1 MTMGNRPC
9 GRNAIFKCVAIIAT
23 VVTTFSC
30 VACGNAADSGSTADK
45 SAAQSQGKHEK
56 VKKSAT
62 QGLDGAHLRDN
73 DSLYKVYDDSGVET
87 MYLTV
92 SRGNKSEG
100 TDHSWSEINQYSV
113 DDYAA
118 MRTNRYQV
126 NGLLQVGDEQGP
138 VSGELGY
145 GEKAPNATV
154 QVRGQSSSLNKQK
167 NYKIELKSG
176 KGKWRGQ
183 RTIALNKHM
192 GEGLRFR
199 NKMAYDLIRGIDQ
212 MMGLRTQFVHL
223 YVKDE
228 TSGSNSFD
236 DYGLYTQVE
245 QLNKTALK
253 AHGLDKNGHLYKVN
267 SFDFHRYEDTIKLAD
282 DPDYNQA
289 KFEGMLEIKGDS
301 DHTKLIEML
310 DELNDESQKIDDV
323 LDTYFDTENLVY
335 WLAFQ
340 ILTGNCDTQNRN
352 CYLYSPLNSNTWYF
366 LDWDNDG
373 MLRKLELSLTGFS
386 DYASWERGASNYWR
400 NVLFNRALRSKSFRS
415 ELDSAV
421 KDLRSYLT
429 EERLSKMVEHYRE
442 VTEPLVFAAPDLDNL
457 PVTKDEYEQIAA
469 AIPSEIEENYKS
481 YRESYKKPMPFYIGV
496 PQIDNGKLRV
506 NWDAAYD
513 FDARDIRYTVEL
525 ARDYAI
531 SDVVFKAEDVLLPEV
546 TCDAPDTGQYFVRVR
561 ATNSDGYTQDAFDY
575 YVTDDGKQ
583 YGMKCFYVQDG
594 GKVVEDTYEEG

>member
-154 QVRGQSSSLNKQK
+154 QVRGQSSNLNKQK

-245 QLNKTALK
+245 QLNKSALQ
-253 AHGLDKNGHLYKVN
+253 AHGLDKNGQLYKVN
-267 SFDFHRYEDTIKLAD
+267 YFEFQRDADVIRLAD
-282 DPDYNQA
+282 DPKYNLS
-289 KFEGMLEIKGDS
+289 KFEEKLEVKGNS
-301 DHTKLIEML
+301 DHTKLIAML
-310 DELNDESQKIDDV
+310 NQLNDYSVPMSSILGK
-323 LDTYFDTENLVY
+323 YFDTENLAY
-335 WLAFQ
+335 WMAFQ
-340 ILTGNCDTQNRN
+340 LLTGNTDTQSRN
-352 CYLYSPLNSNTWYF
+352 MYLYSPTNSDTFYV

-373 MLRKLELSLTGFS
+373 MLMRKENQIRNISTGS
-386 DYASWERGASNYWR
+386 SWEQGVSNYWG
-400 NVLFNRALRSKSFRS
+400 NVLFKRCLQTKSFRD
-415 ELDSAV
+415 ELDKAV
-421 KDLRSYLT
+421 KREYRYMSAKRINTMVDHYESITRQYLWRT
-429 EERLSKMVEHYRE
+429 PDSMY
-442 VTEPLVFAAPDLDNL
+442 EPLTRAQY
-457 PVTKDEYEQIAA
+457 DEVAGQLHDEVAQ
-469 AIPSEIEENYKS
+469 NYRIYK
-481 YRESYKKPMPFYIGV
+481 ESFDKPMPFFIDA
-496 PQIDNGKLRV
+496 PQAADGKLKFS
-506 NWDAAYD
+506 WDTSYD
-513 FDARDIRYTVEL
+513 FRGEDLSYDVTV
-525 ARDYAI
+525 AKDYLC
-531 SDVVFKAEDVLLPEV
+531 EDVIFSKTDLALPETV
-546 TCDAPDTGQYFVRVR
+546 TDLPGDGQYFIRVR
-561 ATNSDGYTQDAFDY
+561 ARNASGKTQDAFDY
-575 YVTDDGKQ
+575 YMTDTGKT
-583 YGMKCFYVQDG
+583 YGTRCFYIKS
-594 GKVVEDTYEEG
+594 GKIVEDVNAR